1 MFVQG
6 RKIHRVIAMHPD
18 RQALASY
25 RVEVAVPLKIQ

>member
-1 MFVQG
+1 MFV
-6 RKIHRVIAMHPD
+6 HRVIAMHPD